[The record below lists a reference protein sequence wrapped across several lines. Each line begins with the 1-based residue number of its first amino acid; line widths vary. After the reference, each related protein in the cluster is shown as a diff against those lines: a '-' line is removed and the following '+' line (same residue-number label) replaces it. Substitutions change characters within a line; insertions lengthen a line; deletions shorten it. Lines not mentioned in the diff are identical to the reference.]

1 MLVPISTRIHEE
13 RRNTF
18 FVTAEYLGTNPGA
31 LLRQVIS
38 LYLDS
43 DSAPTSNIFNT
54 VKATHN
60 DVKRVLV
67 LVRHL
72 AESVD
77 PEATEILLER
87 TEAYLKSRD
96 HSGPFGT

>member
-1 MLVPISTRIHEE
+1 MLVPIATKVPAE
-13 RRNTF
+13 RRDTFYTAAEHLNT
-18 FVTAEYLGTNPGA
+18 TPAA
-31 LLRQVIS
+31 LLRQIVGQF
-38 LYLDS
+38 LDS
-43 DSAPTSNIFNT
+43 DNAPNSNIFNT
-54 VKATHN
+54 VKATHD

-67 LVRHL
+67 LVRYL

-77 PEATEILLER
+77 LEATEILLER